1 MEGQNQ
7 QVEYIEAT
15 GPAHFL
21 DIVFET
27 IDAHIGRTQEEYAD
41 VITGIDGI
49 NAGNVDQEE
58 ETVLRIYV
66 LEDVPP
72 EEAREQVDLAL
83 DRIADEHNMTVARQG
98 VELTVLANGRI
109 EE

>member
-1 MEGQNQ
+1 MEAQNQ

-15 GPAHFL
+15 GPAPFL
-21 DIVFET
+21 DVVFET

-41 VITGIDGI
+41 IITGIDGI

-58 ETVLRIYV
+58 EAVLRIYV

-98 VELTVLANGRI
+98 VELTVLANGAI